1 VKFARIAGLEVP
13 MDKTTIIIV
22 AVVLAVL
29 VVAGFILMRRRR
41 TEELQS
47 RFGPEYER
55 ALKETGDKSKAETEL
70 QRREKRVEKL
80 SIRPLDPA
88 QRERFSG
95 EWQRVQ
101 AEFVDNP
108 ENSVRDADILLQE
121 VMRTRGYPVENFD
134 QVAADVS
141 VDHPTV
147 VQHFRTAHDIARRH
161 SKGEGNTE
169 DLRNAMINYR
179 ALFDE
184 LVAVS
189 PTTDKEN
196 TDRRITDDAGA
207 RERV

>member
-1 VKFARIAGLEVP
+1 
-13 MDKTTIIIV
+13 MDKTTIIII
-22 AVVLAVL
+22 AVVLGVL
-29 VVAGFILMRRRR
+29 VVAGFFLMRRRR

-80 SIRPLDPA
+80 SIRPVDPA
-88 QRERFSG
+88 QRERFSA

-108 ENSVRDADILLQE
+108 ENSIRDADILLQE
-121 VMRTRGYPVENFD
+121 VMRTRCYPVENFD

-196 TDRRITDDAGA
+196 TDRRISDDAGA

>member
-1 VKFARIAGLEVP
+1 
-13 MDKTTIIIV
+13 MDKTTIIIIA
-22 AVVLAVL
+22 AVVVVL
-29 VVAGFILMRRRR
+29 IVAGFFLMRRRR

-47 RFGPEYER
+47 RFGPEYDR

-70 QRREKRVEKL
+70 QKREKRVEKL
-80 SIRPLDPA
+80 SIRPVDPA
-88 QRERFSG
+88 QRERFSA

-108 ENSVRDADILLQE
+108 ENSIRNADILLQE

-147 VQHFRTAHDIARRH
+147 VQHFRAAHDIARRH
-161 SKGEGNTE
+161 SKGEGDTE

-179 ALFDE
+179 ALFEE
-184 LVAVS
+184 LVADS
-189 PTTDKEN
+189 PATDREN

>member
-1 VKFARIAGLEVP
+1 
-13 MDKTTIIIV
+13 MDKTTIIII

-29 VVAGFILMRRRR
+29 VVAGFFLMRRRR

-80 SIRPLDPA
+80 SIRPVDPA
-88 QRERFSG
+88 QRERFSA

-184 LVAVS
+184 LVAVP

>member
-1 VKFARIAGLEVP
+1 
-13 MDKTTIIIV
+13 MDKTTIIII
-22 AVVLAVL
+22 AVVLGVL
-29 VVAGFILMRRRR
+29 VVAGFFLMRRRR

-80 SIRPLDPA
+80 SIRPVDPA
-88 QRERFSG
+88 QRERFSA

-108 ENSVRDADILLQE
+108 ENSIRDADILLQE

-196 TDRRITDDAGA
+196 TDRRISDDAGA

>member
-1 VKFARIAGLEVP
+1 
-13 MDKTTIIIV
+13 MDKTTLIIIV
-22 AVVLAVL
+22 AVVAVL
-29 VVAGFILMRRRR
+29 IVAGIFLMQRRR
-41 TEELQS
+41 TEQLQS
-47 RFGPEYER
+47 RFGPEYDR
-55 ALKETGDKSKAETEL
+55 ALREAGDKRKAEAEL
-70 QRREKRVEKL
+70 QDREKRVEKL

-88 QRERFSG
+88 QRDRFAA

-101 AEFVDNP
+101 AEFVDDP

-121 VMRTRGYPVENFD
+121 VMSTRGYPVQNFD

-161 SKGEGNTE
+161 SRGEGNTE

-184 LVAVS
+184 LVADTPAS
-189 PTTDKEN
+189 DTET
-196 TDRRITDDAGA
+196 TDRRITDDAGP

>member
-1 VKFARIAGLEVP
+1 
-13 MDKTTIIIV
+13 MDKTTIIII

-29 VVAGFILMRRRR
+29 VVAGFFLMRRRR

-80 SIRPLDPA
+80 SIRPVDPA
-88 QRERFSG
+88 QRERFSA

-184 LVAVS
+184 LVAVP
-189 PTTDKEN
+189 PTTDKDN

>member
-1 VKFARIAGLEVP
+1 
-13 MDKTTIIIV
+13 MDKTTIIII

-29 VVAGFILMRRRR
+29 VVAGFFLMRRRR

-47 RFGPEYER
+47 RFGPEYDR

-80 SIRPLDPA
+80 SIRPVDPA
-88 QRERFSG
+88 QRERFSA

-179 ALFDE
+179 ALFEE
-184 LVAVS
+184 LVADS
-189 PTTDKEN
+189 PATDREN

>member
-1 VKFARIAGLEVP
+1 
-13 MDKTTIIIV
+13 MDKTTLIIIAAVV
-22 AVVLAVL
+22 AVLI
-29 VVAGFILMRRRR
+29 VAGIFLMQRRR
-41 TEELQS
+41 TEQLQS
-47 RFGPEYER
+47 RFGPEYDR
-55 ALKETGDKSKAETEL
+55 ALREAGDKRKAEAEL
-70 QRREKRVEKL
+70 QDREKRVEKL

-88 QRERFSG
+88 QRDRFAA

-101 AEFVDNP
+101 AQFVDDP

-121 VMRTRGYPVENFD
+121 VMSTRGYPVQNFD

-161 SKGEGNTE
+161 SRGEGNTE

-184 LVAVS
+184 LVADTPAS
-189 PTTDKEN
+189 DTET
-196 TDRRITDDAGA
+196 TDRRITDDAGP

>member
-1 VKFARIAGLEVP
+1 
-13 MDKTTIIIV
+13 MDKTTIIII

-29 VVAGFILMRRRR
+29 VVAGFFLMRRRR

-80 SIRPLDPA
+80 SIRPVDPA
-88 QRERFSG
+88 QRERFSA

-108 ENSVRDADILLQE
+108 EYSVRDADILLQE

-184 LVAVS
+184 LVAVP

>member
-1 VKFARIAGLEVP
+1 
-13 MDKTTIIIV
+13 MDKTTIIII

-29 VVAGFILMRRRR
+29 VVAGFFLMRRRR

-80 SIRPLDPA
+80 SIRPVDPA
-88 QRERFSG
+88 QRERFSA

-179 ALFDE
+179 ALFEE
-184 LVAVS
+184 LVADS
-189 PTTDKEN
+189 PATDREN

>member
-1 VKFARIAGLEVP
+1 VKFAQIAGLEVP

>member
-1 VKFARIAGLEVP
+1 
-13 MDKTTIIIV
+13 MDKTTLIIIV
-22 AVVLAVL
+22 VVVAVL
-29 VVAGFILMRRRR
+29 IVAGIFLMQRRR
-41 TEELQS
+41 TEQLRS
-47 RFGPEYER
+47 RFGPEYDR
-55 ALKETGDKSKAETEL
+55 ALREAGDKRKAEAEL
-70 QRREKRVEKL
+70 QDREKRVEKL

-88 QRERFSG
+88 QRDRFAA

-101 AEFVDNP
+101 AEFVDDP

-121 VMRTRGYPVENFD
+121 VMRTRGYPVQNFD

-161 SKGEGNTE
+161 SRGEGNTE

-184 LVAVS
+184 LVADTPAS
-189 PTTDKEN
+189 DTET
-196 TDRRITDDAGA
+196 TDRRITDDAGT